1 MCETAVLMQMG
12 EPMAT
17 LSVIHQALA
26 FPEPRHS
33 PVCHDLQDVF
43 AVFKRIA
50 SCAAPERPRPS
61 NHERRNPRM
70 HLTDTLLTILCALIG
85 LAIGLI
91 YGLLPKKN
99 DRMTDSQ
106 QRWIPVLSLI
116 GPGLVVV
123 MILLGHDLASW
134 LTIGGM
140 FLGLLLGMIPP
151 LNRALLKVWP
161 WVRPRTD
168 NQGRKRR

>member
-1 MCETAVLMQMG
+1 
-12 EPMAT
+12 
-17 LSVIHQALA
+17 
-26 FPEPRHS
+26 
-33 PVCHDLQDVF
+33 
-43 AVFKRIA
+43 
-50 SCAAPERPRPS
+50 
-61 NHERRNPRM
+61 M
-70 HLTDTLLTILCALIG
+70 HLTDTLLTIVCALIG

-151 LNRALLKVWP
+151 LNRALLKAWP